1 MDALVSLGAGRE
13 LCEFGDDSPEK
24 HAGFEIAEKE
34 ALCQLGVVIDFHSCR
49 LFVVVIFDTADDG
62 RNVHVGHTLTARPR
76 KDQFAIILRVHEE
89 IFG

>member
-1 MDALVSLGAGRE
+1 MPSCRLVRAESCASLVMTV
-13 LCEFGDDSPEK
+13 PKK